1 MEACSLRFWQ
11 KKQRQGVAAGA
22 EVAVVGGTTERG
34 RRIDRQRKRRRG
46 WSIDLETTAAA
57 GIDEGLVCHKHEPLP
72 VLVAWVSSTVDACR
86 QVPIKEGELS
96 PEASR
101 AQTRWRWAGSTG
113 WRRARRRGGRGVRG
127 ALDKEGCNSDREGA
141 AASRAKQET
150 ERGLHRQEKR
160 QLCRILHKRSL
171 HREKRMN
178 ERERT
183 PMRIWSYTCDRS
195 IHRVVVN
202 AASSARR
209 SWVHRPFLQP
219 LVCVVSELVQ
229 RSGVSIK
236 EVQYRHHE
244 HRASKHWNGSKDPK
258 QQGCG
263 EVHCSQTHRPE
274 VAAPDHCGLDVAH
287 GYVGIQRAH
296 HEAGVDQVSRRLDE
310 AGEGGQEADEQG
322 DVLDGGGGLACVPVD
337 DFGHQHLGAAPYP
350 DSSGVVC
357 RKSDLKGDQPAS
369 RERKAE
375 EVGMH
380 RLDVLA
386 CTPACVQTEASCSVG
401 QHFTEMAYL
410 DRNLDGFSR

>member
-11 KKQRQGVAAGA
+11 KKQRQGEAAGA
-22 EVAVVGGTTERG
+22 EVAVVDGTTERG

-113 WRRARRRGGRGVRG
+113 WRRARQRGGRGVRG
-127 ALDKEGCNSDREGA
+127 ALDKEA
-141 AASRAKQET
+141 
-150 ERGLHRQEKR
+150 
-160 QLCRILHKRSL
+160 
-171 HREKRMN
+171 
-178 ERERT
+178 
-183 PMRIWSYTCDRS
+183 YTCDRS
-195 IHRVVVN
+195 IHGVVVN

-350 DSSGVVC
+350 E
-357 RKSDLKGDQPAS
+357 SDLKGDQPAS